1 MHVCEKNVYL
11 LWSFYEIPHMSQEQT
26 PKPYEFL
33 FICYLAY
40 QSVCHNCIWFCQ
52 FSYGLFSPLVY
63 QFAANLG
70 IVCDVNLEG
79 FARIKRTQAR
89 RWQSHLFATI
99 VWPSMDRCWFRCFD
113 RFWTKSVCLV
123 AYEIVSDVYLE
134 GQSKIRT
141 VKYIAE
147 GKGLLLEVP
156 SGCQTQPK
164 IWMIFLVLF
173 AFWLTLMSDKKCKN
187 LHGNGGISA
196 PIVVLVFRKFS
207 IHRDRSLSGVC
218 GSLIHLVNLSIPN
231 NNDLGIR
238 APLKSFSLRLL
249 SFILQA

>member
-1 MHVCEKNVYL
+1 VKKTCTFCGLSTKFPTCPKNK
-11 LWSFYEIPHMSQEQT
+11 PRNHMSSC
-26 PKPYEFL
+26 L
-33 FICYLAY
+33 SA
-40 QSVCHNCIWFCQ
+40 IWPINRCVITAFG
-52 FSYGLFSPLVY
+52 FVSFRTVFFSPLVY

-147 GKGLLLEVP
+147 GERASFRSPKRLPNTTENLNDFPRAFCFLININERQKVQKFTWQRRHLCPHCCPGL
-156 SGCQTQPK
+156 
-164 IWMIFLVLF
+164 
-173 AFWLTLMSDKKCKN
+173 
-187 LHGNGGISA
+187 
-196 PIVVLVFRKFS
+196 
-207 IHRDRSLSGVC
+207 
-218 GSLIHLVNLSIPN
+218 
-231 NNDLGIR
+231 
-238 APLKSFSLRLL
+238 
-249 SFILQA
+249 